1 LIAMKKESQNERI
14 KRHLQLGNTIT
25 SLDALRMF
33 GCLRLSG
40 RIYDLTHDHGLQIR
54 SRMIEINGKRVAEYS
69 L

>member
-1 LIAMKKESQNERI
+1 MKKESQNERI

>member
-1 LIAMKKESQNERI
+1 MIAMKKESQNERI